1 MLDQLGQIFFCPHRV
16 DGGLQNLNGP
26 QELLKQLPSLG
37 GDAPVFCALRSLR
50 NRRWQRLTTKEFRQV
65 PDRVAQLNVVLT
77 RNYGDLLRQRG
88 RHIPDTGFEF
98 REHANEIGSLEVF
111 VRRSEV
117 SRTWP
122 FPKSTRV
129 ACDVRRQAIDGS
141 PRGPILSLDSLDPL
155 MPLKAPMRHR
165 CSSRLGTD

>member
-1 MLDQLGQIFFCPHRV
+1 MSKADYVGR
-16 DGGLQNLNGP
+16 NL
-26 QELLKQLPSLG
+26 
-37 GDAPVFCALRSLR
+37 APVTYPIEKYLGLRTGA
-50 NRRWQRLTTKEFRQV
+50 RL
-65 PDRVAQLNVVLT
+65 DRSPKGT
-77 RNYGDLLRQRG
+77 
-88 RHIPDTGFEF
+88 DTGFEF

-155 MPLKAPMRHR
+155 MPLKAPMRH
-165 CSSRLGTD
+165 